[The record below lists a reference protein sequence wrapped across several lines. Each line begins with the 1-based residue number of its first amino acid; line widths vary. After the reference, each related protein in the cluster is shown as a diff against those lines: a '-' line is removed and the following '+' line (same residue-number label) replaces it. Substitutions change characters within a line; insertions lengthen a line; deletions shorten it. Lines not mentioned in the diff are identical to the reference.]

1 MFVDEF
7 NNSLYVLNYEI
18 NKDKFE
24 NEKPCFLFPLKS
36 KGRRGEDTSCFT
48 FISNFRKV
56 FAKLSCIKLCRN

>member
-36 KGRRGEDTSCFT
+36 KGRRGKDTVPG
-48 FISNFRKV
+48 NP
-56 FAKLSCIKLCRN
+56 